1 MSENKGIY
9 IVPENHEEY
18 NHKMKLLKEKSQEFD
33 DNNILLRAMKELLDK
48 IEEDEKEREKQK
60 NLCPCFGFHTV
71 HCCPFSLF

>member
-33 DNNILLRAMKELLDK
+33 GNNILLRAMKELLDK
-48 IEEDEKEREKQK
+48 IEEDEKEPRKTKEFMP
-60 NLCPCFGFHTV
+60 LLW
-71 HCCPFSLF
+71 FSYITLLSI